1 MRQCAGNPAP
11 AEQAPLV
18 ARSVSPPPRV
28 PESRIEKRR
37 EMSSFEVSWHVC
49 LLSAW
54 VSRGCTLSHAGPAW
68 SPGWT
73 SYRGSDMEIAAGRSL
88 QAAENSRRVCTAA
101 MSAGSPAIELRI
113 PPLSRVVEAEPS
125 PSTIQ
130 HDYISPDSA
139 SLVFLV
145 GRYLRT
151 SVQALSAVTPT
162 QSRLRSSRYHSQFT
176 ESHAR
181 DARGL
186 FRLRAV
192 TCTRG
197 AALVTLGGK
206 RSQCPHLPR
215 ELLGAAADG

>member
-1 MRQCAGNPAP
+1 MPFERAGFTRMHSIARTPGLC
-11 AEQAPLV
+11 LV
-18 ARSVSPPPRV
+18 
-28 PESRIEKRR
+28 
-37 EMSSFEVSWHVC
+37 F
-49 LLSAW
+49 L
-54 VSRGCTLSHAGPAW
+54 
-68 SPGWT
+68 
-73 SYRGSDMEIAAGRSL
+73 AGRLTEDLTWRSL
-88 QAAENSRRVCTAA
+88 LEGAFKRPRTRDAYALQPC
-101 MSAGSPAIELRI
+101 
-113 PPLSRVVEAEPS
+113 PLALPRSSYVSHHLARGVEAEPL

-130 HDYISPDSA
+130 HDCISPDSA